1 MTDDGR
7 PKGTTSLPR
16 SAVDRHPSLLAMTN
30 EKFQMTNGKSLL
42 PNFSYKDL
50 RPTTKAIMPADQPFL
65 EMRSITKTFPGVRA
79 LDGVSLDL
87 QKGEV
92 HALVGENGAGKST
105 LMKILGGVYPHP
117 QYGGEVFIAGS
128 LQQFS
133 SVRDAE
139 KAGIA
144 VIYQELSLVREMTV
158 GENIFLGRE
167 PRKLGVIRWE
177 ELYRRAS
184 QLLDDLHLSIE
195 PHTLIRNLGIGQ
207 QQLVEI
213 AKALSHDARILVL
226 DEPTAALNDGEVET
240 LFVILNKL
248 RARGVGMIY
257 ISHKLNEVFRISD
270 RITVLRD
277 GKTVGTN
284 LSSAWTEPQIIARM
298 VGREVGDIF
307 PVIDHAQ
314 GDTVFEVANFSV
326 DDPGVAGKKLVD
338 NVSFSVR
345 HGEVLGIAGLMGAGR
360 SDLLMAIFGAHA
372 GRASGEIKLE
382 GKRIHIGNPAE
393 AIKQGIGFVT
403 EDRKRFGLVL
413 DQTILNNMTLAGLR
427 RISGRFFTSVDAEAA
442 AGERSMKEL
451 RVKANSVFTI
461 AGTLS
466 GGNQQKVVL
475 AKWLLTNPRVL
486 FLDEPTRG
494 IDVGAKQEIY
504 AQINKLAKS
513 GLAIVL
519 VSSELPEVL
528 GMADR
533 ILVLHEG
540 RITGEFSRAAATP
553 EKVMACATGRVQ
565 QAA

>member
-1 MTDDGR
+1 MGVGPITED
-7 PKGTTSLPR
+7 
-16 SAVDRHPSLLAMTN
+16 
-30 EKFQMTNGKSLL
+30 EQMNQ
-42 PNFSYKDL
+42 D
-50 RPTTKAIMPADQPFL
+50 PFL

-79 LDGVSLDL
+79 LDGVTFDL
-87 QKGEV
+87 HKGEI

-105 LMKILGGVYPHP
+105 LMKVLGGVYPHP
-117 QYGGEVFIAGS
+117 EYGGELLIEGQPIRFGG
-128 LQQFS
+128 
-133 SVRDAE
+133 VRDAE
-139 KAGIA
+139 RAGIA
-144 VIYQELSLVREMTV
+144 VIYQELSLIKEMTV

-167 PRKLGVIRWE
+167 PSRWGVIRWE
-177 ELYRRAS
+177 ELYRRARK
-184 QLLDDLHLSIE
+184 LLDSLNLEIDV
-195 PHTLIRNLGIGQ
+195 HTPIRNLGIGQ

-213 AKALSHDARILVL
+213 AKALSQDARILVL
-226 DEPTAALNDGEVET
+226 DEPTAALTDTEVKT
-240 LFVILNKL
+240 LFGILNRL
-248 RARGVGMIY
+248 RSNGVGMIY
-257 ISHKLNEVFRISD
+257 ISHKLGEVFQLSD

-284 LSSAWTEPQIIARM
+284 PTSEWSEASVIARM

-307 PVIDHAQ
+307 PTVDHAH
-314 GDTVFEVANFSV
+314 GEVIFEVENMSV
-326 DDPGVAGKKLVD
+326 EDPDVPGKKLVE
-338 NVSFSVR
+338 NVSFSV
-345 HGEVLGIAGLMGAGR
+345 HKGEVLGIAGLMGAGR

-372 GRASGEIKLE
+372 GSKTGVVKVGGKPVHISG
-382 GKRIHIGNPAE
+382 PAD

-413 DQTILNNMTLAGLR
+413 DQTILSNMTLAGLR
-427 RISGRFFTSVDAEAA
+427 RISGRFITSIDAESA
-442 AGERSMKEL
+442 AGERAMRDL

-466 GGNQQKVVL
+466 GGNQQKIVL

-504 AQINKLAKS
+504 TQINALAKT

-528 GMADR
+528 GLSDR

-540 RITGEFSRAAATP
+540 RMTGQFTRATATP
-553 EKVMACATGRVQ
+553 EDVMACATGH
-565 QAA
+565 AAKAA

>member
-1 MTDDGR
+1 M
-7 PKGTTSLPR
+7 PPSTT
-16 SAVDRHPSLLAMTN
+16 
-30 EKFQMTNGKSLL
+30 
-42 PNFSYKDL
+42 
-50 RPTTKAIMPADQPFL
+50 PFL
-65 EMRSITKTFPGVRA
+65 EMRGITKTFPGVRA
-79 LDGVSLDL
+79 LDGVSFDL
-87 QKGEV
+87 HRGEL

-117 QYGGEVFIAGS
+117 HYGGEIVIEG
-128 LQQFS
+128 QVRQFS
-133 SVRDAE
+133 GVRDAE
-139 KAGIA
+139 RAGIA
-144 VIYQELSLVREMTV
+144 VIFQELSLIKEMSV

-167 PRKLGVIRWE
+167 PRSFGVIRWQ
-177 ELYRRAS
+177 ELYRRAQ
-184 QLLDDLHLSIE
+184 QLLDDVHLAID
-195 PHTLIRNLGIGQ
+195 PHTPIRSLGIGQ

-213 AKALSHDARILVL
+213 AKALSHEARILVL
-226 DEPTAALNDGEVET
+226 DEPTAALTDAEVAT
-240 LFVILNKL
+240 LFGILKKL

-257 ISHKLNEVFRISD
+257 ISHKLEEVFTISD

-277 GKTVGTN
+277 GRTVGTN
-284 LSSAWTEPQIIARM
+284 ATIELDEAQVISRM

-307 PVIDHAQ
+307 PAVDHEQ
-314 GDTVFEVANFSV
+314 GEVVFEVRNLSV
-326 DDPGVAGKKLVD
+326 EDPAIPGKKIVKD
-338 NVSFSVR
+338 ISFSVR
-345 HGEVLGIAGLMGAGR
+345 RGEVLGIAGLMGAGR
-360 SDLLMAIFGAHA
+360 SDLLMGVFGAHA
-372 GRASGEIKLE
+372 GRVSGEILID
-382 GKRIHIGNPAE
+382 GKPARITSPAD

-413 DQTILNNMTLAGLR
+413 DQSILNNMTLAGLK
-427 RISGRFFTSVDAEAA
+427 RISGRFVTSLGAESA

-461 AGTLS
+461 ANTLS

-504 AQINKLAKS
+504 ALINRLAKS

-528 GMADR
+528 GLADR
-533 ILVLHEG
+533 IMVLHEG
-540 RITGEFSRAAATP
+540 RLTGEFLRATATP
-553 EKVMACATGRVQ
+553 EKVMACATGHKQ